1 MKEYNICSLL
11 YLFECY
17 SNNADE
23 VVQKL
28 DKYVEEKGFTE
39 EEKAHFFF
47 DMRTQGLNPF
57 APAEFK
63 GGNLTEEELQVCE
76 RIKNRHGI
84 DKL

>member
-1 MKEYNICSLL
+1 MKEYDICSLL

-39 EEKAHFFF
+39 EEKAKFFF
-47 DMRTQGLNPF
+47 DMRTQGTYPF
-57 APAEFK
+57 VSPKYE
-63 GGNLTEEELQVCE
+63 GGNLTEEEFQICE
-76 RIKNRHGI
+76 RIKKKHGI